1 MGGYKKEMERQ
12 YTFHQVIAEDDHSKT
27 VDILQSMISE
37 ENKRI
42 RDAKLFIANLL
53 KDYSDEKTREIVE
66 RLSELGPLE
75 WKEVIEWLE
84 EFNVCTR

>member
-1 MGGYKKEMERQ
+1 MGGYKKELEHE

-27 VDILQSMISE
+27 VNILQSMISE

-42 RDAKLFIANLL
+42 RDSKLFITDLL
-53 KDYSDEKTREIVE
+53 NDYSDEKTREIVE
-66 RLSELGPLE
+66 HLSELGPLE

-84 EFNVCTR
+84 EFNV

>member
-1 MGGYKKEMERQ
+1 MGGYKKELERE

-27 VDILQSMISE
+27 VNMLQSMISE

-53 KDYSDEKTREIVE
+53 KDYSDEKASEIVE

-75 WKEVIEWLE
+75 WKEVIEG
-84 EFNVCTR
+84 RRAIQ